1 MNNKDSLLKRI
12 ELALKKRLKNYVSL
26 NLNPIVITQ
35 PDDVYHLPENCKIL
49 LLRQDRIGD
58 VLFSVPT
65 LRALRNKFPAGRI
78 DIILSRKN
86 YGVSNALNNYVNKI
100 WIYDKEI
107 ISISRLIRQIRK
119 ENYDIVVDMFDSPS
133 TTSSFFCKYLRI
145 PLILG
150 IDKENR
156 SSYTHVVPLRDKRSV
171 YVVERIANLLT
182 AFGINPSELDLS
194 LEYVITEKDKNKA
207 EIRMGAKTKPIRLGI
222 NLSGSSN
229 ARYWGKENY
238 IHFIREILKRYD
250 NIEIVIFSTLVFSGI
265 SKDICKKTGVKQ
277 APLTSKVHDY
287 ASMLSTCD
295 IIFTPDT
302 AAVHFASAWKKPCI
316 ALYHLVSGEAPIP
329 WHQFKSLEPRS
340 GNLSDISVEV
350 AVQAFEEIIKK

>member
-1 MNNKDSLLKRI
+1 MNDKEKFHKRI
-12 ELALKKRLKNYVSL
+12 ELALKKRLKKYVSL
-26 NLNPIVITQ
+26 NKIPVLITQ
-35 PDDVYHLPENCKIL
+35 QEDVFHLPENCKIL

-65 LRALRNKFPAGRI
+65 LRALRNKYQAGRI
-78 DIILSRKN
+78 DIILSSKN
-86 YGVSNALNNYVNKI
+86 YGVSNAVNKFVNKI

-133 TTSSFFCKYLRI
+133 TTSSFFTKYLRI

-156 SSYTHVVPLRDKRSV
+156 NSYTHVVPLKDKQSV

-182 AFGINPSELDLS
+182 AFGIDPSEIDLS
-194 LEYVITEKDKNKA
+194 LEYEITDEDKNKA
-207 EIRMGAKTKPIRLGI
+207 DIRMGAKTKPIRLGI

-238 IHFIREILKRYD
+238 IHFIRELIKRYD

-265 SKDICKKTGVKQ
+265 SKDICKKTGVSQ
-277 APLTSKVHDY
+277 APLSSKVHDY
-287 ASMLSTCD
+287 ALLLSTCD
-295 IIFTPDT
+295 IIFSPDT

-316 ALYHLVSGEAPIP
+316 ALYLLNSGEAPMP
-329 WHQFKSLEPRS
+329 WHQFKSLKS
-340 GNLSDISVEV
+340 KGGNLSDISVDE
-350 AVQAFEEIIKK
+350 AVQAFDELMKN